1 MTEAWI
7 RMVWVETEE
16 ETLRVQEL
24 FTVTNSVLLG
34 WAGQVRT
41 LYLILPG
48 RLTT

>member
-1 MTEAWI
+1 MMAVWI
-7 RMVWVETEE
+7 RMVWVEMEE

-34 WAGQVRT
+34 WAGQMRT

-48 RLTT
+48 RLTM